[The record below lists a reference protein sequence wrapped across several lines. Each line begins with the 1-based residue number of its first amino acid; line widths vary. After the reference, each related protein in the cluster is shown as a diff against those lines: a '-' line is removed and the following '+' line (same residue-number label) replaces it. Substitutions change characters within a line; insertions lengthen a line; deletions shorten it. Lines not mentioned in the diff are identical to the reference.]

1 MTASID
7 WMSASADATVAT
19 AVGEVKSISNDMQV
33 K

>member
-1 MTASID
+1 MAASIA

-19 AVGEVKSISNDMQV
+19 GGGEVKSVSNDMQV